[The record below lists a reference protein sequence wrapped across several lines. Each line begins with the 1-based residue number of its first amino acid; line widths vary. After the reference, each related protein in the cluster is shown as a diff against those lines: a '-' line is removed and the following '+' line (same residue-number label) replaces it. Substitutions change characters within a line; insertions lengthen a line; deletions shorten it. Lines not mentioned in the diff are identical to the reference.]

1 MRGCAIALAPVNDRL
16 NGCSIA
22 LAPVVI
28 EALALLD
35 IAILHR
41 ARHEADSTSP
51 SEQGFQIFT
60 CTSLES
66 EWLYLYV

>member
-1 MRGCAIALAPVNDRL
+1 MSRSPKEYLQHILEE
-16 NGCSIA
+16 SSFM
-22 LAPVVI
+22 I
-28 EALALLD
+28 ENSQGMD

-51 SEQGFQIFT
+51 SEQGFRIFT

-66 EWLYLYV
+66 EWL